1 MKEFVFFEDE
11 INLISNYHQIGA
23 LNLKSE
29 SVKLGL
35 KRWIEQWKSVFSKDL
50 HKKAKT
56 HLESLTDDIK
66 QIRLKIEKPVKDI
79 DSLGSVMYALEEIR
93 KKESEIELQFR
104 PVTEMY
110 ALLETYLPE
119 VMVNEESD
127 VSSIL
132 DKDWAKLVVDAEAVR
147 NSLQGQQAEFKKSLI
162 VGINSLIIDVED
174 FRKNFEKN
182 GPMVPGIEPKE
193 ALNRLRM
200 FSDEYSVRKRK
211 YDSYFA
217 GETLFGL
224 PHQSYPALE
233 ETRKEIELLDK
244 LYSLY
249 SKVKDTI
256 GRWKEILWT
265 EIQAEISKMTE
276 QIETFGRDCSKLPG
290 VLKTWDAY
298 KELKQE
304 IDDMTEILPLVESLA
319 KPSIRPRHWDEVIA
333 LTKED
338 IPYTSETFSLSQL
351 LKANLLGFKEDVED
365 IADSADKQLKLE
377 IALRDDISKYWEDA
391 ELEIKTWKGV
401 DSPCT
406 LGGNIQDIQDKLEEH
421 IMALNQMNAMRYVT
435 PFKSEVVEKITLIA
449 DVTDIIEKWLKVQT
463 LWTNLVSVFSSGDIS
478 KQMPTESKKFK
489 QINQQWLKIMERA
502 NEQKNVIACCTNDIL
517 KNSLGV
523 LQEGLE
529 FCQKK
534 LENYLE
540 SKRNIFPRFYFCSNG
555 DLLKILSVGSDPNAV
570 QDDFEKLFDAINH
583 VSFDEADRRLIVSI
597 EQTMGFTKEG
607 KVIAEEI

>member
-1 MKEFVFFEDE
+1 MILLLTGSIQGTKNNVKIFLGSFEKYNWLWKQKIDESLKRFNSKSPQLEDFENKLKEFVFFEDE

-224 PHQSYPALE
+224 PH
-233 ETRKEIELLDK
+233 
-244 LYSLY
+244 
-249 SKVKDTI
+249 
-256 GRWKEILWT
+256 
-265 EIQAEISKMTE
+265 
-276 QIETFGRDCSKLPG
+276 
-290 VLKTWDAY
+290 
-298 KELKQE
+298 
-304 IDDMTEILPLVESLA
+304 
-319 KPSIRPRHWDEVIA
+319 
-333 LTKED
+333 
-338 IPYTSETFSLSQL
+338 
-351 LKANLLGFKEDVED
+351 
-365 IADSADKQLKLE
+365 
-377 IALRDDISKYWEDA
+377 
-391 ELEIKTWKGV
+391 
-401 DSPCT
+401 
-406 LGGNIQDIQDKLEEH
+406 
-421 IMALNQMNAMRYVT
+421 
-435 PFKSEVVEKITLIA
+435 
-449 DVTDIIEKWLKVQT
+449 
-463 LWTNLVSVFSSGDIS
+463 
-478 KQMPTESKKFK
+478 
-489 QINQQWLKIMERA
+489 
-502 NEQKNVIACCTNDIL
+502 
-517 KNSLGV
+517 
-523 LQEGLE
+523 
-529 FCQKK
+529 
-534 LENYLE
+534 
-540 SKRNIFPRFYFCSNG
+540 
-555 DLLKILSVGSDPNAV
+555 
-570 QDDFEKLFDAINH
+570 
-583 VSFDEADRRLIVSI
+583 
-597 EQTMGFTKEG
+597 
-607 KVIAEEI
+607 